1 MKRSLILIL
10 TCLLILSFCSSC
22 SDSAPAVCAHDYQ
35 RVANYDR
42 YTAVDQC
49 KICAETRM
57 YTDPD
62 SETVASETTTPPTP
76 SAPTHTEC
84 DYCGTLEDGNRWFVA
99 KAESVSSVT
108 PLGTGCFEAVSA
120 MDLPMSVSYDCG
132 IDGDITRCLVRG
144 DIVRIIYNGLIMES
158 YPVRISAISI
168 ESVEEVRPV
177 DMTDRV
183 LAAFAGSFSAERKRA
198 AILTYQ
204 EAYSTILASELG
216 DSRSVSF
223 CVDFEVALCSVTHL
237 SPVRTENVDDEV
249 SCFVDLSTFT
259 RWNGNQVVIA
269 TDWWSTD
276 REGETPIWSYLVS
289 VKDTEGGTHYYY
301 FRVDHSAAAE

>member
-1 MKRSLILIL
+1 MKRSLILML
-10 TCLLILSFCSSC
+10 AGLLILSFCSSC
-22 SDSAPAVCAHDYQ
+22 SDTAPAGCVHDWK
-35 RVANYDR
+35 RTANYDP

-62 SETVASETTTPPTP
+62 SELKAPETMPPPVP

-84 DYCGTLEDGNRWFVA
+84 DYCGTLEDGNRWFIA
-99 KAESVSSVT
+99 RAESVSSVT

-120 MDLPMSVSYDCG
+120 MDRPISVSYDYG
-132 IDGDITRCLVRG
+132 IDGDLTRCLFRG
-144 DIVRIIYNGLIMES
+144 DIVRIIYNGQIMES
-158 YPVRISAISI
+158 YPVQISTISI

-183 LAAFAGSFSAERKRA
+183 LSAFTESFSDERKKA
-198 AILTYQ
+198 AILAYQ

-216 DSRSVSF
+216 DSRSVLF

-249 SCFVDLSTFT
+249 SSFVDLSTFT

-269 TDWWSTD
+269 TDWWSPD
-276 REGETPIWSYLVS
+276 YEGDTPVWSYLVS